1 MPKERATRRVRK
13 LHLEDEG
20 APDAPRERVLKL
32 RSAIHLAE
40 RFSQRAPIT
49 FVILN
54 LDADL
59 LDKRLQAE

>member
-1 MPKERATRRVRK
+1 MPQQPTRRARK
-13 LHLEDEG
+13 LDLETE
-20 APDAPRERVLKL
+20 DAPTTPRTRTLKL

-59 LDKRLQAE
+59 RDKRIQEE

>member
-1 MPKERATRRVRK
+1 MPAQRTRRARK
-13 LHLEDEG
+13 LDLESE
-20 APDAPRERVLKL
+20 DAPSTPRRCLKL

-49 FVILN
+49 FFILN

-59 LDKRLQAE
+59 RDKRLQEE